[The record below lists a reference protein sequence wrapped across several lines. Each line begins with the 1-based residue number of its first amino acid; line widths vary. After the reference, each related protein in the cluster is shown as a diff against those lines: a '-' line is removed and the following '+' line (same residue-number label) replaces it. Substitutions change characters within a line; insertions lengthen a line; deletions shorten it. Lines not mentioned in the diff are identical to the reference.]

1 MDHEL
6 SPEVEALQQAVL
18 RLTSE
23 SITWQARAI
32 DLQRQLEALR
42 KEEPAPMRVVGG
54 AA

>member
-1 MDHEL
+1 MDQL
-6 SPEVEALQQAVL
+6 TPEVEALQQAVL

-32 DLQRQLEALR
+32 ELQRQVDALT
-42 KEEPAPMRVVGG
+42 KEDPAPMRVVGG